1 MLPVIAVQFS
11 LPQSVSLSACLCLCL
26 SIAGSLEMPNGKCL
40 TFAYTHNTRTL
51 THNSLCMMSH
61 YSRVNILIETP
72 PHSSLSISLSLSP
85 SVGQL
90 STFDWR
96 KKMTKLSFVR
106 EPLLEKYQ

>member
-11 LPQSVSLSACLCLCL
+11 LPQSVSLSVSLCLCL
-26 SIAGSLEMPNGKCL
+26 SIAGSLEMPSSKCL

-51 THNSLCMMSH
+51 THTHAQLFM
-61 YSRVNILIETP
+61 YDVTLQ
-72 PHSSLSISLSLSP
+72 SSEYLNRDASPFFTLHLSP
-85 SVGQL
+85 SLGQL

>member
-1 MLPVIAVQFS
+1 MLPVIAVQLS

-40 TFAYTHNTRTL
+40 TFAYTHNTRTH

-72 PHSSLSISLSLSP
+72 SHSSLSISPSL
-85 SVGQL
+85 GQL